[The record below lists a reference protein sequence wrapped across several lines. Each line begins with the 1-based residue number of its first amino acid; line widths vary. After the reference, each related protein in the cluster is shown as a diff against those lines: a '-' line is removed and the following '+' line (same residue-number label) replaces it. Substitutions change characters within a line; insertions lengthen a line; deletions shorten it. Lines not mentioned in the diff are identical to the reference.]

1 MNTFAWLGMELFPAR
16 WAEWWWGCWNVNL
29 CSAQCSPCHL
39 TLTSEWWLMACIR
52 CQGTQGVTGDKH
64 MAGVFCYCGGPRAF
78 LCSHQLQ
85 HLLWGPSLARAEP
98 PWRSFIPDGANELL
112 LGSRSSSSVI
122 HKGVIAMQGP
132 SVFWLSSSCSTT
144 LLTCSR
150 ATLLKAGFWHLS
162 HIKHQQ
168 NHSRG
173 ANFAPTDSPRM

>member
-1 MNTFAWLGMELFPAR
+1 MNTFAWLGMELFAAR
-16 WAEWWWGCWNVNL
+16 WAERRWGCWNVNDAPRAI
-29 CSAQCSPCHL
+29 SRSPVNGD
-39 TLTSEWWLMACIR
+39 WWHASGVR
-52 CQGTQGVTGDKH
+52 GTQGVTGDKH

-78 LCSHQLQ
+78 LCSHQPQ
-85 HLLWGPSLARAEP
+85 HLLWGPSLARDEP

-112 LGSRSSSSVI
+112 LGSKSSSSII

-132 SVFWLSSSCSTT
+132 SVFWLSSCSTT

-150 ATLLKAGFWHLS
+150 ATLLQAGFWHLS

-173 ANFAPTDSPRM
+173 ANFALTDSPRM

>member
-1 MNTFAWLGMELFPAR
+1 MIHEHLCLAWNGAVRSTLGRAAVGMLKCQR
-16 WAEWWWGCWNVNL
+16 
-29 CSAQCSPCHL
+29 CSLCHL

-64 MAGVFCYCGGPRAF
+64 MAGVLCYCGGPRAF
-78 LCSHQLQ
+78 LCSHQPQ
-85 HLLWGPSLARAEP
+85 HLLWGPSLARDEP

-112 LGSRSSSSVI
+112 LGSKSSSSII

-132 SVFWLSSSCSTT
+132 SVFWLSSCSTT

-150 ATLLKAGFWHLS
+150 ATLLQAGFWHLS

-173 ANFAPTDSPRM
+173 ANFALTDSPRM